1 MSSRSI
7 RGLMAFALLLTAL
20 AAGVVQPYSCKGDC
34 KGARAQV
41 LLQTGSVGHRFSAH
55 GSGDKLQLASMS
67 LSEES
72 SLVEGFVNEVLTSGK
87 PLTGI
92 QKEIIER
99 LNETFDLEN
108 KSQSVATL
116 NSQQSSLGSGHT
128 ECVAQ
133 QGSLQ
138 GQHKIKQEELTAY
151 LTALQ
156 PPSSVVPEQRALT
169 PDMDNYITQN
179 LEFFENFQSSYASLK
194 AQISTLEAEVENKTA
209 GCAEGRL
216 IFDAKFCLWKT
227 EVENAKGNYLHC
239 RTQAGNLYQE
249 TLKTAHSNAEGRRAD
264 RDALVK

>member
-1 MSSRSI
+1 MMSSRSMM
-7 RGLMAFALLLTAL
+7 GLTGLTLLLTSS
-20 AAGVVQPYSCKGDC
+20 AAGVVQPDSCEGDC

-55 GSGDKLQLASMS
+55 GSGDKFQGAQRLASKS

-72 SLVEGFVNEVLTSGK
+72 SLMEGLVNEVLTSGE

-99 LNETFDLEN
+99 LNETFVTETLPELQKRHDSDQALLNEHAAGVANCDVGLEN

-116 NSQQSSLGSGHT
+116 NSEQSSLEAAHT

-133 QGSLQ
+133 EGSLQ
-138 GQHKIKQEELTAY
+138 GNLKILQEELTAY

-156 PPSSVVPEQRALT
+156 PPSSMMPEQRAPT

-179 LEFFENFQSSYASLK
+179 LEFFENL
-194 AQISTLEAEVENKTA
+194 
-209 GCAEGRL
+209 
-216 IFDAKFCLWKT
+216 
-227 EVENAKGNYLHC
+227 
-239 RTQAGNLYQE
+239 
-249 TLKTAHSNAEGRRAD
+249 
-264 RDALVK
+264 